1 MQENKKLFF
10 CFCMHY
16 HDVVPS
22 TNVKGTKN
30 LVKREEKEYISFLER
45 ENFMQ

>member
-1 MQENKKLFF
+1 MNNARKQEIFF
-10 CFCMHY
+10 FVFLHY

-30 LVKREEKEYISFLER
+30 LVKREEK
-45 ENFMQ
+45 